1 MDAGMLEVR
10 QRWNGECFIQAT
22 AALEPVPGVTQSTQL
37 RQEKRQPSSPNY
49 LGILTQT
56 PHSSP
61 GAFSDYFG
69 DKTALV
75 PS

>member
-37 RQEKRQPSSPNY
+37 RQEKRQPSSSNY
-49 LGILTQT
+49 LEELLTRALERFGII
-56 PHSSP
+56 
-61 GAFSDYFG
+61 
-69 DKTALV
+69 LV
-75 PS
+75 IKQH